1 MNSSELTRTTD
12 SIPFM
17 EKTGEVIKEIKLPEK
32 VMPILSK
39 RTAIGTS
46 GTYYK
51 GAGTIYTCHFS
62 NTIESGET
70 LLAKT
75 GILYEENKVTRLNL
89 CGKYGIFNFRHQPM
103 FSDLEGG
110 CGPKEQ
116 NLLVMQKKFEYSA
129 IQEIVDVI
137 STDIPEHSI
146 YAYSLKEATGSL
158 KDMAELLRYALENDF
173 CTAWDKNLWADI
185 YCYRYVRDVGDW
197 YCSDSVAAKLG
208 TVYALLHSLY
218 ETDLYQYLELLHLL
232 TGIYNLEKQF
242 VLYYSAKVVQMI
254 CPIRWEETGIDL
266 ERITPELFGQ
276 LLSLMIQGK
285 ACCHLENEKEW
296 SWTREKQ
303 LERKKDYETKIERI
317 LQNLR
322 MVEENEE

>member
-51 GAGTIYTCHFS
+51 GAGTIYTCHFT
-62 NTIESGET
+62 NELEKGET

-89 CGKYGIFNFRHQPM
+89 CGKYGIFNFKHQPM
-103 FSDLEGG
+103 FSDFEGG
-110 CGPKEQ
+110 CGPKEK

-158 KDMAELLRYALENDF
+158 KDTAELMKYALENDF

-185 YCYRYVRDVGDW
+185 YCYRYVRDVGDL
-197 YCSDSVAAKLG
+197 YVSDSVAAKLG

-218 ETDLYQYLELLHLL
+218 KTDLYQYLELLHLL
-232 TGIYNLEKQF
+232 TDAYNLEKHF
-242 VLYYSAKVVQMI
+242 VLYYSAKVVQII
-254 CPIRWEETGIDL
+254 CPKRWEETKIDL

-276 LLSLMIQGK
+276 LLSLMIQSK
-285 ACCHLENEKEW
+285 ACCHLENEQEW

-303 LERKKDYETKIERI
+303 LERKTDYEKKMDRI
-317 LQNLR
+317 LNSLR
-322 MVEENEE
+322 KGGEK